1 MPQGEYLQFGGMAVI
16 EGVMMRSPNYWALAC
31 RAPNG
36 KIIVYNEHLEKTW
49 IGRQQWLKKPFLRGT
64 LAMLDTMAL
73 GMRAM
78 RIAGDIQMEP
88 LYQKPE
94 DIEMG
99 LAEKQ
104 PSKAAT
110 TIAIGLAIL
119 VSLSLGFLLFNAA
132 PQFLAVYLVRAFSG
146 EPASQGNTHLTLT
159 NYLAEIIK
167 MVFFIGYLSLISLL
181 PTIREVFRY
190 HGAEHKAIN
199 AMEDGVAL
207 EPAACQSVTR
217 LHPRCGTNF
226 AIIVIVVSFLLFP
239 LIPRDLFVPGTSP
252 GWLIAL
258 TRLPVELLC
267 LPLVAGISY
276 EVIRLAGKAKNQAW
290 VKILLA
296 PGLATQLITT
306 AEPDDKHIEVAI
318 ESLKA
323 VVKAEETGE
332 LTNNGDPNAEST
344 PKQPAKDGES
354 VEDVIA

>member
-1 MPQGEYLQFGGMAVI
+1 MPQGEYLQFGGMAVV
-16 EGVMMRSPNYWALAC
+16 EGVMMRSPNYWAVAC

-36 KIIVYNEHLEKTW
+36 KIIVFSEHLEKTW

-73 GMRAM
+73 GMKAM
-78 RIAGDIQMEP
+78 RIASDVQVEP

-94 DIEMG
+94 DIESG
-99 LAEKQ
+99 KAEKP
-104 PSKAAT
+104 PSKAAVT
-110 TIAIGLAIL
+110 LTIGLAIV
-119 VSLSLGFLLFNAA
+119 VSLAVGFAIFNAA
-132 PQFLAVYLVRAFSG
+132 PQFLAEYLVRAFSG
-146 EPASQGNTHLTLT
+146 EPASKGNTHLTVT
-159 NYLAEIIK
+159 NYLAEVIK
-167 MVFFIGYLSLISLL
+167 MIFFIGYLSLIGLM
-181 PTIREVFRY
+181 PAIRDVFRY

-199 AMEDGVAL
+199 AMEDGAEL
-207 EPAACQSVTR
+207 NTQACQAQTR

-267 LPLVAGISY
+267 MPIVAGISY
-276 EVIRLAGKAKNQAW
+276 EVIRAAGKAKNQAW

-306 AEPDDKHIEVAI
+306 AEPRDEHSDVGIAA
-318 ESLKA
+318 LQA
-323 VVKAEETGE
+323 VVKAEESGE
-332 LTNNGDPNAEST
+332 LTNTADPNAKHPT
-344 PKQPAKDGES
+344 PAKPGES

>member
-1 MPQGEYLQFGGMAVI
+1 MPQGEYLQFGGMAVV
-16 EGVMMRSPNYWALAC
+16 EGVMMRSPNYWAVAC

-36 KIIVYNEHLEKTW
+36 RIVVYNEHLEKTW

-78 RIAGDIQMEP
+78 RIASDVQMEP

-94 DIEMG
+94 DIESG
-99 LAEKQ
+99 QAEKQ
-104 PSKAAT
+104 PSKAAVT
-110 TIAIGLAIL
+110 LTIGLAIV
-119 VSLSLGFLLFNAA
+119 VSLAVGFAIFNAA
-132 PQFLAVYLVRAFSG
+132 PQFLAEYIVRFFSG
-146 EPASQGNTHLTLT
+146 EAPEKGNTHLTAT
-159 NYLAEIIK
+159 NYLAEVIK
-167 MVFFIGYLSLISLL
+167 MIFFIGYLSLISLM
-181 PTIREVFRY
+181 PTIRDVFRY

-199 AMEDGVAL
+199 AMEEGAEL
-207 EPAACQSVTR
+207 HTQACQAQTR

-267 LPLVAGISY
+267 LPIVAGISY
-276 EVIRLAGKAKNQAW
+276 EVIRAAGKAKNQAW
-290 VKILLA
+290 VRILLA

-306 AEPDDKHIEVAI
+306 AEPKDEHIEVAI
-318 ESLKA
+318 ASLQA
-323 VVKAEETGE
+323 VVKAEDTGE
-332 LTNNGDPNAEST
+332 LTNTGDPNARVG
-344 PKQPAKDGES
+344 PPAKPNETL
-354 VEDVIA
+354 EDVIT